1 MQRPDRKWS
10 GGAFARYTVN
20 EHFEAYAE
28 IMFMDDYTDAQIAPT
43 GSWGAAPV
51 INCDNP
57 MLSDQQRQIMCTD
70 RGLGPDDVTSGD
82 DTTILRRNGAGDVLG
97 EGEREDL
104 EKKVARLERR
114 EQLLTELI
122 EEREDKG

>member
-1 MQRPDRKWS
+1 MI
-10 GGAFARYTVN
+10 
-20 EHFEAYAE
+20 AE
-28 IMFMDDYTDAQIAPT
+28 Q
-43 GSWGAAPV
+43 AAS
-51 INCDNP
+51 
-57 MLSDQQRQIMCTD
+57 LEELKQDQETLRQELKRERAHLKAI
-70 RGLGPDDVTSGD
+70 
-82 DTTILRRNGAGDVLG
+82 G